1 MPNMHLTGGIADG
14 QDRYRATRASLQIC
28 HFSMWYIFLAP
39 VGRGK
44 NLDNAS
50 NLYPGCTKLLVQTR

>member
-1 MPNMHLTGGIADG
+1 
-14 QDRYRATRASLQIC
+14 
-28 HFSMWYIFLAP
+28 MWCIFLAP